1 MFISHKYKVIFV
13 HIQRTGG
20 NSIHKVFQEFDRD
33 LLVRIKLDPRKK
45 RTRHCFTSDIKAV
58 IDDHIFRNYT
68 KFCVVRN
75 PFDRMVSWYSIFK
88 YGLGHDRVIMP
99 SKTLW
104 DEVMIEVNKNAN
116 SFEEFIMLPRNHE
129 SGLFER
135 FYTNQLDY
143 ISDNQSILVDRIL
156 RFENL
161 TNDFAQFAHEI
172 GFEGKLPCVN
182 KSKHK
187 KDYRTYYT
195 TKTKEIVFQ
204 RFKPDFEYFGYSF

>member
-1 MFISHKYKVIFV
+1 MIFI

-20 NSIHKVFQEFDRD
+20 NSIHKEFQALDRNLILKIEFD
-33 LLVRIKLDPRKK
+33 LSLK
-45 RTRHCFTSDIKAV
+45 RTRHCFASDIKAI
-58 IDDHIFRNYT
+58 IDHNIFNSYT
-68 KFCVVRN
+68 KFSVVRN
-75 PFDRMVSWYSIFK
+75 PFDRMVSWYSMLKQGF
-88 YGLGHDRVIMP
+88 GSDRIVMP
-99 SKTLW
+99 YKTVG
-104 DEVMIEVNKNAN
+104 DEIILEVNKNAN

-135 FYTNQLDY
+135 FYANQLDY
-143 ISDNQSILVDRIL
+143 ISDNKKSMLVDRIL

-161 TNDFAQFAHEI
+161 TNDFAQLAQEM

-204 RFKPDFEYFGYSF
+204 RFKQDFEYFGYSF